1 MRNLS
6 WCTVSLTAVAVT
18 SVLLGYLLGGSQDP
32 TARDPDIDLTTVELI
47 AKYGYPAESHTVVSE
62 DGYILTLHRIP
73 FGKKSPGE
81 TNRQPV
87 FIQNGLGFSSVEWVI
102 MGPEKGLGYILADAG
117 YDVWLGNSRGNVW
130 SKKHVTLHPSSA
142 EFWDFS
148 WHEMGIYDLPAI
160 TDYILRRTGQEKLSY
175 IGYSMGATMFFVMTS
190 QKPEYNKNIN
200 VMIALTPGMYM
211 KYCTSPILKVFGI
224 AGKELE
230 WLSNLFGIYQ
240 ILPHS
245 SLFTFIARH
254 FCSDGAVTQP
264 ICIDIWKLI
273 FAYNHKESNT
283 SALPLIMSHGPAGA
297 SIKSFQHF
305 GQNIN
310 SGEFMKYDYGEEKNL
325 IMYGSR
331 IPPKY
336 DVSKITVP
344 VAIMYAQND
353 IITDP
358 RVHARI
364 GRSAKS
370 NYIAT

>member
-1 MRNLS
+1 MKVGMITHCIKPELSQSDCSDASKDEKSKLVYSVVNCSRRNKRS
-6 WCTVSLTAVAVT
+6 PR
-18 SVLLGYLLGGSQDP
+18 LLAWRESGPNSQGSRYRP
-32 TARDPDIDLTTVELI
+32 
-47 AKYGYPAESHTVVSE
+47 H
-62 DGYILTLHRIP
+62 
-73 FGKKSPGE
+73 
-81 TNRQPV
+81 N
-87 FIQNGLGFSSVEWVI
+87 
-102 MGPEKGLGYILADAG
+102 GYILADAG

-358 RVHARI
+358 RDV
-364 GRSAKS
+364 AKTKEALP
-370 NYIAT
+370 NVIAFLKVKDEEFTHVDFIWAMNVKSLVYEDILRLLRKY